1 MCPIGALAFFLHYL
15 HDVVRIEEKYD
26 VDYTSN
32 KSWRAVRFL
41 KFHLPI
47 SDISNMLKDQAPS
60 RLVCLGT
67 VQ

>member
-15 HDVVRIEEKYD
+15 HDVVHIEEKYD

-32 KSWRAVRFL
+32 KSWRAVRFFKVPPPNL
-41 KFHLPI
+41 
-47 SDISNMLKDQAPS
+47 SNMLKDQAPP

-67 VQ
+67 V